1 MSLLSLRHVDARAKL
16 LGLVLLSAGV
26 FQSGPAGVAVAATGV
41 VALYLASEPR
51 LRKLASEMKL
61 VLVIVAGGVVGRV
74 ATEPSAAAAF
84 DAGVAG
90 AKFVVVVALAYA
102 VASTST
108 SAEFEAS
115 AESAFR
121 RLPLVRESDWAVM
134 FGAAARFLPTVS
146 EEARTVRKAHRSRLG
161 DRRRFDRRLRSL
173 AYPILVGSLRRADTL
188 ALAMASR
195 AYSPERARMQELTW
209 GRTES
214 VVAVAAASF
223 AAALAFV

>member
-1 MSLLSLRHVDARAKL
+1 MSPIALEHVDARAKI
-16 LGLVLLSAGV
+16 LGLVVLSAGV
-26 FQSGPAGVAVAATGV
+26 YRSGVAAVAVAATAV
-41 VALYLASEPR
+41 VVLYLASEPR
-51 LRKLASEMKL
+51 LRGLASDMKL
-61 VLVIVAGGVVGRV
+61 VLVIVAGGIVGRV
-74 ATEPSAAAAF
+74 ATQPSAAAAF

-90 AKFVVVVALAYA
+90 AKFVVVVSLAYV

-115 AESAFR
+115 VESAFR

-146 EEARTVRKAHRSRLG
+146 EEARTVRRAHESRLG

-173 AYPILVGSLRRADTL
+173 AYPVLVGSLRSADTL

-195 AYSPERARMQELTW
+195 AYSPERTRMQELEW
-209 GRTES
+209 GRREAA
-214 VVAVAAASF
+214 VVVAAAAF
-223 AAALAFV
+223 AAALTLL